1 MKNLTKIILILLTV
15 VICLSSCFEQS
26 LTEAEKVAGEISE
39 IIASGFDSYTLTITV
54 TSPSAHTQ
62 KETYNV
68 RTENGKKI
76 ADYKIES
83 PEKFDISNNE
93 ITAPDAYTSS
103 SSGESTHLDLNAFA
117 VPQFDFSD
125 DAIKNLSYANGIM
138 SASIASLDV
147 FLGTNGI
154 SAKNAK
160 FAISYANGNI
170 NYIAIYYT
178 SSRGNSVT
186 VKYTF

>member
-1 MKNLTKIILILLTV
+1 MKNLTKILLILLTV
-15 VICLSSCFEQS
+15 VICLSSCFEQN
-26 LTEAEKVAGEISE
+26 LTEAEKVAGEVSE

-54 TSPSAHTQ
+54 TSPNAHTQ
-62 KETYNV
+62 KETYDV

-83 PEKFDISNNE
+83 PQKFEITGNE
-93 ITAPDAYTSS
+93 ITVPDSYTSI
-103 SSGESTHLDLNAFA
+103 SSGESTSNAFEI
-117 VPQFDFSD
+117 PQLDFSD
-125 DAIKNLSYANGIM
+125 DAIKDLSYANGIIT
-138 SASIASLDV
+138 ANITSLDA

-154 SAKNAK
+154 SAKKAK

-178 SSRGNSVT
+178 SSSGNSVT